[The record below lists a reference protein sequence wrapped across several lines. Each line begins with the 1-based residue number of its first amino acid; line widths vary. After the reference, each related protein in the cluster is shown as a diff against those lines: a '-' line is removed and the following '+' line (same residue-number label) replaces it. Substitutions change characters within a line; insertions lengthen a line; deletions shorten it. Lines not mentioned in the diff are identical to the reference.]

1 MQEFTPEFFEINLDF
16 SKGAELVDTLF
27 TAINGGSQYTIPDNV
42 QTVERDIDLEEIE
55 AEKRSKRGKFLGRRR
70 ENRLRLFYKGL
81 SIGLSYQEIMI
92 MQPGD
97 IIQMWLYKV
106 GETSNG
112 KNH

>member
-1 MQEFTPEFFEINLDF
+1 M
-16 SKGAELVDTLF
+16 
-27 TAINGGSQYTIPDNV
+27 
-42 QTVERDIDLEEIE
+42 
-55 AEKRSKRGKFLGRRR
+55 R

>member
-1 MQEFTPEFFEINLDF
+1 MKKLKPKKKQAREI
-16 SKGAELVDTLF
+16 
-27 TAINGGSQYTIPDNV
+27 P
-42 QTVERDIDLEEIE
+42 R
-55 AEKRSKRGKFLGRRR
+55 RRR